1 MLVAFSVEVGTG
13 FGVVIILEEL
23 PLTELGEDERLAA
36 LPGREAFVLATLDIV
51 MELEEL
57 VEVGKV
63 AVPLP
68 NGRVGVSVML
78 VVGIEAVELIGDAVP
93 GALIVGIVGEDIPVS
108 VGVLVELPE
117 YVGDGVSVP
126 LIVGIEPP
134 ESVGEVDVPISV
146 GVVTELEAL
155 VVEDEVGVVLV
166 VLPYGG
172 FTELMEVAEEVGL
185 NVSEEPWAQALKR
198 AKRKMARHCS
208 PSKLRINMTGFTTDR
223 YCKRQD

>member
-1 MLVAFSVEVGTG
+1 MG

-23 PLTELGEDERLAA
+23 PLTELGEDERLAP
-36 LPGREAFVLATLDIV
+36 LPEGEAVVLATLDIV
-51 MELEEL
+51 TELEEL
-57 VEVGKV
+57 VEEGKAV
-63 AVPLP
+63 VPLP
-68 NGRVGVSVML
+68 SGTVGVSVML
-78 VVGIEAVELIGDAVP
+78 VVGVEAVEAVGDVVP
-93 GALIVGIVGEDIPVS
+93 KALIVGIVGEDMPVS
-108 VGVLVELPE
+108 VRVLVELPE

-155 VVEDEVGVVLV
+155 VVEDEVGVMLV

-172 FTELMEVAEEVGL
+172 VTELMEVAEEVEL
-185 NVSEEPWAQALKR
+185 NVSEEPWAQAVKR
-198 AKRKMARHCS
+198 AKRRKMARHCS

-223 YCKRQD
+223 YCKRQDW